1 MHDSKQT
8 MCIYITLK
16 GIDGQS
22 RTKHVYYFN
31 VCNRI
36 FVFQNKVCA
45 RSIYLVIKRL
55 NMSKNF
61 KIGGYVYAEKKY
73 ICVKL
78 IVISK

>member
-1 MHDSKQT
+1 

-36 FVFQNKVCA
+36 FAFSKQSVRK
-45 RSIYLVIKRL
+45 IYLPRNKTTKDV
-55 NMSKNF
+55 KNF